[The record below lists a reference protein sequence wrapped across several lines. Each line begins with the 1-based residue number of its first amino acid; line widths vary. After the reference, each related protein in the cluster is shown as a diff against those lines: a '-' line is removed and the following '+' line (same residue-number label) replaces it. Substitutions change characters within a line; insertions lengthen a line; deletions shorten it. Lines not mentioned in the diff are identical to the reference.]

1 MTTIAYR
8 DGVLAADSLVTA
20 QGIREGAMTKI
31 AKVGRV
37 LAAGCGNGVRIRAF
51 LDWVRGGMKGAP
63 PAMGDNS
70 EAVIL
75 APGHPVVYVGS
86 DGLMTQEGCEFYA
99 LGSGSRIAYG
109 ALAAGASAEEAV
121 RIAARYDTS
130 TGGEVVVLRRD

>member
-1 MTTIAYR
+1 
-8 DGVLAADSLVTA
+8 
-20 QGIREGAMTKI
+20 
-31 AKVGRV
+31 
-37 LAAGCGNGVRIRAF
+37 
-51 LDWVRGGMKGAP
+51 MKGAP
-63 PAMGDNS
+63 PVMGDNS